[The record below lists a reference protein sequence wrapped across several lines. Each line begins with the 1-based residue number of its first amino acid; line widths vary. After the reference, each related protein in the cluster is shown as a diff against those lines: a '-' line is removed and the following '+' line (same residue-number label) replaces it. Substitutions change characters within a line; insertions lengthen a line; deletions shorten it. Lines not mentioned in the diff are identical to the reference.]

1 MPLAGFDI
9 AIRLAWR
16 TILSQGMGG
25 LGRRLLR
32 LGERAGA
39 NPDEV
44 SRVYYAD
51 GRIHIRKNRI
61 GLCFDEGC
69 RLQATDM
76 DHLHR
81 LHPPLASFAASWSLP
96 WQPQEA
102 DGVATAE
109 ELKQALL
116 RTTLELESTRATAKE
131 ELRRMES
138 RGLHLSRLL
147 EAATRERDE
156 ARHAL
161 LLLLLHHTD
170 RGQPLQEPKP
180 ILGPNLALDEGTDVA
195 EAAAAAAAATA
206 AAEDVV
212 ERSNR
217 ASSAVAEVELA
228 AVRRAL
234 PEKGR
239 LVEAGPLLLL
249 SPVHIWPWTIWP
261 IESKSANERNK
272 KEEREAIGGAVAIVV
287 PPAAGPAQLR
297 DPACGHQSEL
307 DTEEGEGRGR
317 VSVAVLLL
325 EFLIILFPRKWQSP

>member
-1 MPLAGFDI
+1 MGINDI
-9 AIRLAWR
+9 LC
-16 TILSQGMGG
+16 SV
-25 LGRRLLR
+25 
-32 LGERAGA
+32 

-51 GRIHIRKNRI
+51 SRIHIRKNRI
-61 GLCFDEGC
+61 GLCLDEGR

-81 LHPPLASFAASWSLP
+81 LPPPLASFAASWSLP

-138 RGLHLSRLL
+138 RALHFSRLL
-147 EAATRERDE
+147 EAVTRERDE

-161 LLLLLHHTD
+161 LLLLLHHTA

-180 ILGPNLALDEGTDVA
+180 NLGPNLALDEGTDVA
-195 EAAAAAAAATA
+195 EAAAAAAATA

-239 LVEAGPLLLL
+239 LVEAVMGAGPLLLL
-249 SPVHIWPWTIWP
+249 GP
-261 IESKSANERNK
+261 IHMSLDNWWRHPPPDLRSSEIPP
-272 KEEREAIGGAVAIVV
+272 EAISLNSIPKREKDGAGSPSPSSFWNSSSSSSPESGSHRSVGGEVQNVTF
-287 PPAAGPAQLR
+287 
-297 DPACGHQSEL
+297 S
-307 DTEEGEGRGR
+307 
-317 VSVAVLLL
+317 
-325 EFLIILFPRKWQSP
+325 

>member
-1 MPLAGFDI
+1 MGINDI
-9 AIRLAWR
+9 LC
-16 TILSQGMGG
+16 SV
-25 LGRRLLR
+25 
-32 LGERAGA
+32 

-44 SRVYYAD
+44 SRMYYAD

-61 GLCFDEGC
+61 GLCLDEGR

-81 LHPPLASFAASWSLP
+81 LPPPLASFAASWSLP

-180 ILGPNLALDEGTDVA
+180 NLGPNLALDEGTDVA
-195 EAAAAAAAATA
+195 EAAAAAAATA
-206 AAEDVV
+206 AAEHVV

-228 AVRRAL
+228 AVRRGL

-239 LVEAGPLLLL
+239 LVEAVMGAGPLLLL
-249 SPVHIWPWTIWP
+249 GPVHIYM
-261 IESKSANERNK
+261 N
-272 KEEREAIGGAVAIVV
+272 
-287 PPAAGPAQLR
+287 
-297 DPACGHQSEL
+297 L
-307 DTEEGEGRGR
+307 DN
-317 VSVAVLLL
+317 
-325 EFLIILFPRKWQSP
+325 

>member
-1 MPLAGFDI
+1 MGIDDI
-9 AIRLAWR
+9 LC
-16 TILSQGMGG
+16 SVH
-25 LGRRLLR
+25 
-32 LGERAGA
+32 
-39 NPDEV
+39 PDEV

-51 GRIHIRKNRI
+51 GRIHIRKNGI
-61 GLCFDEGC
+61 GLCLDEG
-69 RLQATDM
+69 RRQQATDM

-81 LHPPLASFAASWSLP
+81 LPPPLAGGGEAFAASWSLP

-102 DGVATAE
+102 GGVAMAE

-131 ELRRMES
+131 EIRRMES
-138 RGLHLSRLL
+138 RALHLSRLL

-156 ARHAL
+156 TRHAL

-180 ILGPNLALDEGTDVA
+180 NLGPNLALEEGTDVA
-195 EAAAAAAAATA
+195 EAAAAVATA
-206 AAEDVV
+206 AAEDVD

-239 LVEAGPLLLL
+239 LVEAVMGAGPLLQTLL
-249 SPVHIWPWTIWP
+249 L
-261 IESKSANERNK
+261 
-272 KEEREAIGGAVAIVV
+272 
-287 PPAAGPAQLR
+287 AGPLPQWRHPPPDLR
-297 DPACGHQSEL
+297 SSEIPPVAL
-307 DTEEGEGRGR
+307 SLNSIPKRDTVGDGSPSPSSFWNSSPSPSPESGSHRTVGGE
-317 VSVAVLLL
+317 VQNVTFS
-325 EFLIILFPRKWQSP
+325 

>member
-1 MPLAGFDI
+1 MGINDI
-9 AIRLAWR
+9 LC
-16 TILSQGMGG
+16 SV
-25 LGRRLLR
+25 
-32 LGERAGA
+32 

-51 GRIHIRKNRI
+51 GRIHIRKNGI
-61 GLCFDEGC
+61 GLCLDEG
-69 RLQATDM
+69 RRQQATDM

-81 LHPPLASFAASWSLP
+81 LPPPLASGGEAFAASWSLP

-102 DGVATAE
+102 GGVAMVE

-138 RGLHLSRLL
+138 RALHFSRLL

-180 ILGPNLALDEGTDVA
+180 NLGPNLALDEGTDVA
-195 EAAAAAAAATA
+195 EAAAVATA

-212 ERSNR
+212 ERIDR

-239 LVEAGPLLLL
+239 LVEAVMGAGPLLQTLL
-249 SPVHIWPWTIWP
+249 LAGPLPQWRHPPPDLRSSEIPP
-261 IESKSANERNK
+261 
-272 KEEREAIGGAVAIVV
+272 VAISLNSI
-287 PPAAGPAQLR
+287 PKREKDGAGSPSPSSFWNSSSSSSPESGSHR
-297 DPACGHQSEL
+297 SVG
-307 DTEEGEGRGR
+307 GE
-317 VSVAVLLL
+317 VQNVTFS
-325 EFLIILFPRKWQSP
+325 

>member
-1 MPLAGFDI
+1 MGINDI
-9 AIRLAWR
+9 LC
-16 TILSQGMGG
+16 SV
-25 LGRRLLR
+25 
-32 LGERAGA
+32 

-61 GLCFDEGC
+61 GLCLDEGR

-81 LHPPLASFAASWSLP
+81 LPPPLASFAASWSLP

-102 DGVATAE
+102 GGVAMAE

-138 RGLHLSRLL
+138 RALHFSRLL

-170 RGQPLQEPKP
+170 RGQPFQEPKP
-180 ILGPNLALDEGTDVA
+180 NLGPNLALDEGTDVA
-195 EAAAAAAAATA
+195 EAAAVATA
-206 AAEDVV
+206 AAEDVD

-239 LVEAGPLLLL
+239 LVEAVMGAGPLLQTLL
-249 SPVHIWPWTIWP
+249 LAGPLPQWRHPPPDLRSSEIPP
-261 IESKSANERNK
+261 
-272 KEEREAIGGAVAIVV
+272 VAISLNSI
-287 PPAAGPAQLR
+287 PKREKDGAGSPSPSSFWNSSSSSSPESGSHR
-297 DPACGHQSEL
+297 SVG
-307 DTEEGEGRGR
+307 GE
-317 VSVAVLLL
+317 VQNVTFS
-325 EFLIILFPRKWQSP
+325 

>member
-1 MPLAGFDI
+1 MGINDI
-9 AIRLAWR
+9 LC
-16 TILSQGMGG
+16 SV
-25 LGRRLLR
+25 
-32 LGERAGA
+32 

-61 GLCFDEGC
+61 GLCLDEGR

-81 LHPPLASFAASWSLP
+81 LPPPLASFAASWSLP

-161 LLLLLHHTD
+161 LLLLLHYTD
-170 RGQPLQEPKP
+170 RGRPLQEPKP
-180 ILGPNLALDEGTDVA
+180 NLGPNLALDEETDVV
-195 EAAAAAAAATA
+195 EAAAVATA
-206 AAEDVV
+206 AAEDVD

-239 LVEAGPLLLL
+239 LVEAVMGAGPLLQTLL
-249 SPVHIWPWTIWP
+249 LAGPLPQWRHPPPDLRSSEIPP
-261 IESKSANERNK
+261 
-272 KEEREAIGGAVAIVV
+272 VAISLNSI
-287 PPAAGPAQLR
+287 PKREKDGAGSPSPSSFWNSSSSSSPESGSHR
-297 DPACGHQSEL
+297 SVG
-307 DTEEGEGRGR
+307 GE
-317 VSVAVLLL
+317 VQNVTFS
-325 EFLIILFPRKWQSP
+325 

>member
-1 MPLAGFDI
+1 MGINDI
-9 AIRLAWR
+9 LC
-16 TILSQGMGG
+16 SV
-25 LGRRLLR
+25 
-32 LGERAGA
+32 

-61 GLCFDEGC
+61 GLCLDEGR

-76 DHLHR
+76 DHRHR
-81 LHPPLASFAASWSLP
+81 LPPPLASFAASWSLP

-138 RGLHLSRLL
+138 RDLHLSRLL

-180 ILGPNLALDEGTDVA
+180 NLGPNLALDEGTDVA
-195 EAAAAAAAATA
+195 EAAAVATA
-206 AAEDVV
+206 AAEDVD

-239 LVEAGPLLLL
+239 LVEAVMGAGPLLQTLL
-249 SPVHIWPWTIWP
+249 LAGPLPQWRHPPPDLRSSEIPP
-261 IESKSANERNK
+261 
-272 KEEREAIGGAVAIVV
+272 VAISLNSI
-287 PPAAGPAQLR
+287 PKREKDGAGSPSPSSFWNSSSSSSPESGSHR
-297 DPACGHQSEL
+297 SVG
-307 DTEEGEGRGR
+307 GE
-317 VSVAVLLL
+317 VQNVTFS
-325 EFLIILFPRKWQSP
+325 